1 MVAFSLMRIAVTRF
15 SAAVLALTTALG
27 PAGSQP
33 FSLQI
38 SAVHQRVQSGSDVQ
52 VKLTLTNTSDGQIT
66 IVDID
71 RWCDYSLEVRDGQ
84 GQPVPETAYKRE
96 LKCTPWPPVAGR
108 RIIRTLKPHESF
120 NDLMYVNQAYEV
132 NRPGDYF
139 IQAMREI
146 PKELGKGTVKSNQA
160 IITVSE

>member
-96 LKCTPWPPVAGR
+96 LNSDWLLNWKKPYTAQVAQASRYSSGR
-108 RIIRTLKPHESF
+108 HYR
-120 NDLMYVNQAYEV
+120 
-132 NRPGDYF
+132 
-139 IQAMREI
+139 
-146 PKELGKGTVKSNQA
+146 
-160 IITVSE
+160 